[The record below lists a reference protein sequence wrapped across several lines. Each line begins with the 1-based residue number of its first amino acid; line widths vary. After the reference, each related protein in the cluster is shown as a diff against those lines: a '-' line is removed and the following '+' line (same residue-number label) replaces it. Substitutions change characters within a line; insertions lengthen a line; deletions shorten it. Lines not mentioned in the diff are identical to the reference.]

1 MGGDRGV
8 PGAQRGTLA
17 PRISAMHFWT
27 KRDGPVRSSEVRP
40 SSVRTLESEPEYL
53 QFSQRDRDAAN
64 KD

>member
-1 MGGDRGV
+1 
-8 PGAQRGTLA
+8 
-17 PRISAMHFWT
+17 MHFWT

-53 QFSQRDRDAAN
+53 QFSQRDRDAAS

>member
-1 MGGDRGV
+1 
-8 PGAQRGTLA
+8 
-17 PRISAMHFWT
+17 MHFRT
-27 KRDGPVRSSEVRP
+27 KRDRPVRSSEVRP